1 MKVAIMQPYLLPYI
15 GYWQLIN
22 AVDKFVMYDNI
33 QFSKKG
39 WIHRNNILLN
49 GEKKLFSLPLKN
61 DSDSLNIVDRFI
73 SNDSD
78 KKINKIIRQI
88 ESAYSN
94 APYFQEVFPLIKVIF
109 QNKER
114 NLFTY
119 IYNSVFKI
127 CHYLQIETKIILSS
141 TLKIDHSLKA
151 QDKVIALSKALNAT
165 VYINPSGGTKLYE
178 QHQFKKENIELFF
191 LNSDINE
198 YTQFGEKFISHL
210 SIIDIL
216 MFNSQESI
224 KEMLNSY
231 NLHKI

>member
-1 MKVAIMQPYLLPYI
+1 MKIAIMQPYLFPYI

-22 AVDKFVMYDNI
+22 AVDKFVIYDNI
-33 QFSKKG
+33 QFSKKS

-49 GEKKLFSLPLKN
+49 GEKKLFSLPLKK
-61 DSDSLNIVDRFI
+61 DSDSLDIKDRFI

-94 APYFQEVFPLIKVIF
+94 APYFGEVFPLIEVIF
-109 QNKER
+109 QDKER
-114 NLFTY
+114 NLFKY
-119 IYNSVFKI
+119 IYNSVLKV
-127 CHYLQIETKIILSS
+127 CYYLQIDTKIILSS
-141 TLKIDHSLKA
+141 TLEINHSLKA
-151 QDKVIALSKALNAT
+151 HDKVIELCKALKAT

-178 QHQFKKENIELFF
+178 QHEFKRENIKLFF
-191 LNSDINE
+191 LNSIINE
-198 YTQFGEKFISHL
+198 YSQLGEKFISHL

-224 KEMLNSY
+224 KEILNSY
-231 NLHKI
+231 NLLKA